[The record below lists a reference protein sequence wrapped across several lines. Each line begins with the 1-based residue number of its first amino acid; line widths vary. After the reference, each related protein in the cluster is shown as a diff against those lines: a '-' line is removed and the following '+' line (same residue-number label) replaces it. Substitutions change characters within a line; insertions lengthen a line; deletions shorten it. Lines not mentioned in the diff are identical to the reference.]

1 MVNGRSREKS
11 ENIPPEKEPE
21 GIPWWLRGLRIQHC
35 HSSGCCC
42 DVGWIPALGTS
53 VSWECGQKKK
63 KKKKK
68 EKKEIFKKKRKEKE
82 TEEKLGYKCIGH
94 KLYQEILQ

>member
-21 GIPWWLRGLRIQHC
+21 GIPWWLRELRIQHC
-35 HSSGCCC
+35 QSSGCCC
-42 DVGWIPALGTS
+42 DVGWTPGLGTS
-53 VSWECGQKKK
+53 VSWDCGQ
-63 KKKKK
+63 KKKK

-82 TEEKLGYKCIGH
+82 TEEKLGYKCIRH

>member
-1 MVNGRSREKS
+1 MGGW
-11 ENIPPEKEPE
+11 PP
-21 GIPWWLRGLRIQHC
+21 GLETPDP
-35 HSSGCCC
+35 SGW
-42 DVGWIPALGTS
+42 G
-53 VSWECGQKKK
+53 

-82 TEEKLGYKCIGH
+82 TEEKLGYKCIRH